1 MFRRISALLLV
12 IGAAALIATSV
23 KIPTFRVGESQT
35 PQVIT
40 VQAKTP
46 TLICP
51 GPVFV
56 NGGQSGVTLGS
67 FTQSG
72 TARVN
77 GFASGTAINKT
88 VTSQTLL
95 TGSSS
100 GSKEFNALQT
110 QFATGK
116 QAFGLASANCV
127 EGANSAWLVA
137 GDNSIGR
144 EALLILANPS
154 AVDATVSLQLYG
166 PSGPMQGAGLN
177 GISAPAGKVTV
188 LPISSFAPKAETF
201 TVEVASRGA
210 ELGIWIQQKTVRGLT
225 PGGLDLVGVSA
236 EPAKRVSIPGVF
248 LRNAK
253 ALSQLANSE
262 QDFADLK
269 PMLRV
274 TAPGDKGVT
283 FTAQL
288 QGAEGSSYGT
298 VLQGEVSPGSTKDF
312 ELEDLADGNYTMLV
326 EANSPILASVRF
338 SRMVGAKQ
346 DFAWAQSVTPAK
358 LNAGFTAAENVK
370 TKLSVMNSNAA
381 QATFTLSGRTYRVAG
396 NSNLA
401 VDLRAGAHYSISSS
415 SALAVSQVIDAN
427 GGVTVSPVL
436 DYQSVGGKIRVTVR

>member
-12 IGAAALIATSV
+12 LGAAALLATSV
-23 KIPTFRVGESQT
+23 KIPTVRVGESQA

-40 VQAKTP
+40 VQPKQP

-56 NGGQSGVTLGS
+56 NGGQTGVTLGS

-72 TARVN
+72 TARVT
-77 GFASGTAINKT
+77 GFDSGTAITKT
-88 VTSQTLL
+88 IYTQTLL
-95 TGSSS
+95 TGTST
-100 GSKEFNALQT
+100 GSKEFNAVQT

-127 EGANSAWLVA
+127 VGANSAWLVA

-188 LPISSFAPKAETF
+188 LPLSSFAPKAETF
-201 TVEVASRGA
+201 TMEVASRGA
-210 ELGIWIQQKTVRGLT
+210 ELGIWLQQKTVRGLT
-225 PGGLDLVGVSA
+225 PGGLDLIGVSA

-248 LRNAK
+248 LRNTT
-253 ALSQLANSE
+253 ALSQLANS
-262 QDFADLK
+262 QSDFTDLK

-274 TAPGDKGVT
+274 TAPGGKGVT

-326 EANSPILASVRF
+326 EANGPILASVRF
-338 SRMVGAKQ
+338 SRLSGAKQ
-346 DFAWAQSVTPAK
+346 DFAWAQSVSPVK
-358 LNAGFTAAENVK
+358 LNAGFTTAENVK
-370 TKLSVMNSNAA
+370 TKLSVMNPNSA
-381 QATFTLSGRTYRVAG
+381 QATFTLAGRTYRVAG

-401 VDLRAGAHYSISSS
+401 VDLRPGAHYSISSS
-415 SALAVSQVIDAN
+415 AALSVSQVIDSN
-427 GGVTVSPVL
+427 GGVSVSPVL
-436 DYQSVGGKIRVTVR
+436 DYQSVGGKIKVTVR